1 MNSIKYYKCIYISK
15 FIGKSLIM
23 LGSWI
28 WIGVKEIFYEFYS
41 KNIKNSVAR

>member
-28 WIGVKEIFYEFYS
+28 WIGVKEIFYDS